1 MECRDVRS
9 PLHASFGCVV
19 LRNVVNKPLPGQEPP
34 SETVNSS
41 IGVTS
46 LDVAVSAVSN
56 ARLRRIEIQVKPLT

>member
-9 PLHASFGCVV
+9 QLHASFGCVV
-19 LRNVVNKPLPGQEPP
+19 SCNVVNKPLPGQKPP
-34 SETVNSS
+34 SDTVHGS